1 MMFKAKSRHVVHT
14 AGDPVLKAVAKPVAA
29 VTPEI
34 LALAERMLQAT
45 RVFDGIGLAAPQA
58 GESLRMVVFDVP
70 MDSMGENPTPGELQL
85 LPRMPLI
92 VINPEILSTSGNLTE
107 YTEGCL
113 SVPDIFAPVIRS
125 ERVLF
130 RATTLQGEVIE
141 CECGGLLGRCIQHE
155 LDHLD
160 GKLFTDRLT
169 PADAQKIEK
178 PLRQLVRYGEKH
190 KFLRVKVK

>member
-113 SVPDIFAPVIRS
+113 SVPDIFAPVIRP

-178 PLRQLVRYGEKH
+178 TLRQLVRYGEKH

>member
-113 SVPDIFAPVIRS
+113 SVPDIFAPVIRP

-178 PLRQLVRYGEKH
+178 SLRQLVRYGEKH

>member
-45 RVFDGIGLAAPQA
+45 RIFDGIGLAAPQA

-113 SVPDIFAPVIRS
+113 SVPDIFAPVIRP

>member
-107 YTEGCL
+107 YTDGCL
-113 SVPDIFAPVIRS
+113 SVPDIFAPVIRP

>member
-1 MMFKAKSRHVVHT
+1 MFKAKSRHVVHT
-14 AGDPVLKAVAKPVAA
+14 AGDSVLKAVAKPVAA

-113 SVPDIFAPVIRS
+113 SVPDIFAPVIRP

>member
-113 SVPDIFAPVIRS
+113 SVPDIFAPVIRP

>member
-92 VINPEILSTSGNLTE
+92 VINPEILSTSGDLTE

-113 SVPDIFAPVIRS
+113 SVPDIFAPVIRP

>member
-1 MMFKAKSRHVVHT
+1 MLFKEKSRHVVHT
-14 AGDPVLKAVAKPVAA
+14 AGDPVLKAVAKPVTA

-34 LALAERMLQAT
+34 LALAERMLMAM

-58 GESLRMVVFDVP
+58 GEALRMVVFDVP
-70 MDSMGENPTPGELQL
+70 MDSMSEPPTPGELQL
-85 LPRMPLI
+85 LPRMPLT
-92 VINPEILSTSGNLTE
+92 VINPEIISFAGEKTE

-113 SVPDIFAPVIRS
+113 SVPDIFAPVIRP
-125 ERVLF
+125 ERVFF
-130 RATTLQGEVIE
+130 RATTLNGEMIE

-160 GKLFTDRLT
+160 GKLFIDRLT
-169 PADAQKIEK
+169 PAEAMKIEK

-190 KFLRVKVK
+190 KYLRVKVK

>member
-1 MMFKAKSRHVVHT
+1 MFKAKSRHVVHT

-113 SVPDIFAPVIRS
+113 SVPDIFAPVIRP